1 MNDSIQKYVEPWLDK
16 VDALS
21 LRERI
26 FLFLS
31 VLACCL
37 AIADTLWLTPTQ
49 AANKVL
55 VQQFAAQNAELGRL
69 RDELRVLA
77 MPEDPAKAVRDD
89 IAAAGKR
96 MEAINNELQTL
107 LPQTNDTAVLEQV
120 LMQFLRKQPGL
131 TLVGVNTMSADSGA
145 AAGSTTA
152 GANPAGTATLPAGL
166 TRKGLELRVSG
177 SYAEL
182 MQYVQ
187 TLEGALPSLRWGSL
201 VLKSETQPPVLTLQ
215 VHVLGVQPS

>member
-1 MNDSIQKYVEPWLDK
+1 MKDAIRKYVEPWLVK
-16 VDALS
+16 IDAIS

-26 FLFLS
+26 FIFLS

-37 AIADTLWLTPTQ
+37 ALVDTLWLTPVQ

-55 VQQFAAQNAELGRL
+55 VQQFAAQSAELGRL

-77 MPEDPAKAVRDD
+77 MPEDPAKAVRND
-89 IAAAGKR
+89 IAATNR
-96 MEAINNELQTL
+96 RLDAINTELTTL
-107 LPQTNDTAVLEQV
+107 LPRTSDTGVLEQV
-120 LMQFLRKQPGL
+120 LVQFLRKQPGL
-131 TLVGVNTMSADSGA
+131 TLVGVNTMAAETGATAGAGA
-145 AAGSTTA
+145 AAP
-152 GANPAGTATLPAGL
+152 NPSNAQALPVGL

-201 VLKSETQPPVLTLQ
+201 ALKSETQPPVLTLQ
-215 VHVLGVQPS
+215 VYVLGVQP

>member
-1 MNDSIQKYVEPWLDK
+1 
-16 VDALS
+16 
-21 LRERI
+21 
-26 FLFLS
+26 
-31 VLACCL
+31 
-37 AIADTLWLTPTQ
+37 
-49 AANKVL
+49 
-55 VQQFAAQNAELGRL
+55 
-69 RDELRVLA
+69 

-120 LMQFLRKQPGL
+120 LVQFLRKQPGL
-131 TLVGVNTMSADSGA
+131 TLVGVSTMAADTAPAGAGA
-145 AAGSTTA
+145 AGPAT
-152 GANPAGTATLPAGL
+152 GAPAGLPVGL

-177 SYAEL
+177 PYSEL

-187 TLEGALPSLRWGSL
+187 TLEGALPSMRWGSL

-215 VHVLGVQPS
+215 VYVLGVQPS

>member
-1 MNDSIQKYVEPWLDK
+1 MNAAIQKALEPWLEK
-16 VDALS
+16 IDALS
-21 LRERI
+21 LRERV
-26 FLFLS
+26 FLFIS

-37 AIADTLWLTPTQ
+37 AVADALWLTPSQ

-69 RDELRVLA
+69 RDELRTLA

-89 IAAAGKR
+89 IATAGKR

-120 LMQFLRKQPGL
+120 LVQFLRKQPGL
-131 TLVGVNTMSADSGA
+131 TLVGVSTMAADTAPAGAGA
-145 AAGSTTA
+145 AGPAT
-152 GANPAGTATLPAGL
+152 GAPAGLPVGL

-177 SYAEL
+177 SYSEL

-187 TLEGALPSLRWGSL
+187 TLEGALPSMRWGSL

-215 VHVLGVQPS
+215 VYVLGVQPT